1 MTLAADIYYSF
12 RSPYSYMAVIRC
24 MKLTQEYDLTIHLR
38 TVWPLAVRDPQ
49 FFEREH
55 RSWIS
60 YFQKDIFRVA
70 EFQGVKL
77 VFPRPDPI
85 TQDMK
90 TREIAADQPLIGEL
104 SRLGI
109 VAQRRGAGIAFAQA
123 ISSRIWGGTERWN
136 EDEHLEAAA
145 AEAGLSLAE
154 MRADIEADVSGIDA
168 EIDANQTA
176 LEDAGHW
183 GVPTFVFEGEPFFGQ
198 DRIDLLVW
206 RMQQKG
212 LTKRA

>member
-1 MTLAADIYYSF
+1 
-12 RSPYSYMAVIRC
+12 
-24 MKLTQEYDLTIHLR
+24 
-38 TVWPLAVRDPQ
+38 
-49 FFEREH
+49 
-55 RSWIS
+55 
-60 YFQKDIFRVA
+60 
-70 EFQGVKL
+70 
-77 VFPRPDPI
+77 
-85 TQDMK
+85 
-90 TREIAADQPLIGEL
+90 
-104 SRLGI
+104 

-123 ISSRIWGGTERWN
+123 ISSRIWGGIEHWN